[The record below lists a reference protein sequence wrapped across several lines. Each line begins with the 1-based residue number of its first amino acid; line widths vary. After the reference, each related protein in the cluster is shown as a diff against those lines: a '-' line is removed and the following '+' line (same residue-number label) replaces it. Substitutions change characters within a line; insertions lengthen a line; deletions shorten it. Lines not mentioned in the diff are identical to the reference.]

1 MSRIH
6 KLDPIV
12 VDQIAAGEVVERPAS
27 VVKEL
32 VENAIDAGATSIEV
46 ILLEGGIRRIE
57 VRDNG
62 IGIHRDELLLA
73 VTSHATSKLSAPS
86 DLEAIASLGFRGEA
100 LASIASVSR
109 LEVISRT
116 ANSNAGASLKVDF
129 GRVGEVRDA
138 AAAKGTRFIIDDL
151 FAELPARR
159 KFLKR
164 ASTEAGHCTAWVE
177 RLALVHEGIAFRIEN
192 DNRVVFEVRADDDLT
207 ARCAAVFGA
216 NIADRML
223 AIDKPSDVLSCTA
236 RIGPPETA
244 RRDARRVHLFL
255 NGRWVRD
262 ARLLRAVREG
272 VREFVPVG
280 HYPTLFLQLHVAPE
294 RVDVNVHP
302 QKTEVRFRDERIVF
316 GTVVSTLRQCLAAS
330 DWATRAVGGIGSSVA
345 ESPSFGGISGLP
357 PTSGGGA
364 SSSGGFAGAGT
375 ASTSAGS
382 SRDFPAPSWQ
392 RADDLR
398 DGAAGQLQE
407 HLAQQA
413 TDGNLPLQ
421 PDPDAGA
428 GDFLSIAN
436 TFLFRPV
443 PGGVEIID
451 QHALHERVN
460 LEELR
465 KEIREGQVV
474 MQPLLVPALVDLSR
488 IELELLLGLKDTFL
502 KLGVDIDAF
511 GETTLAIRGVPARL
525 QRLHP
530 EKLVM
535 DLLEIATDNR
545 AASPEKIQEEMLFS
559 MSCRGAVMA
568 GDHVDRAALESLLK
582 RGANLPQDRT
592 CAHGRPVRIML
603 TLEDLERAF
612 FRR

>member
-1 MSRIH
+1 MSRIR
-6 KLDPIV
+6 KLDPVV
-12 VDQIAAGEVVERPAS
+12 VDQIAAGEVVERPSS

-32 VENAIDAGATSIEV
+32 VENALDAGATSIEV
-46 ILLEGGIRRIE
+46 ILQEGGIRRIE

-62 IGIHRDELLLA
+62 HGIAAADLLLA
-73 VTSHATSKLSAPS
+73 VTSHATSKLSASS

-109 LEVISRT
+109 LEIISRPPE
-116 ANSNAGASLKVDF
+116 NSAGASLKVEF

-164 ASTEAGHCTAWVE
+164 ATTEASHCLAWVE
-177 RLALVHEGIAFRIEN
+177 RLALVHEGVAFRCEN
-192 DNRVVFEVRADDDLT
+192 DGRVTFEVRADDDLS
-207 ARCAAVFGA
+207 ARCSAVFGA
-216 NIADRML
+216 HIAQRML
-223 AIDKPSDVLSCTA
+223 AVERPHEVLSCSA
-236 RIGPPETA
+236 RIGPPESA

-272 VREFVPVG
+272 VKEYVPIG
-280 HYPTLFLQLHVAPE
+280 YYPTLFLALHVAPD

-316 GTVVSTLRQCLAAS
+316 STVVSTLRKCLAAS
-330 DWATRAVGGIGSSVA
+330 DWATRSVGLIGSSVA
-345 ESPSFGGISGLP
+345 DRPSFGGAAGPS
-357 PTSGGGA
+357 TDGGR
-364 SSSGGFAGAGT
+364 SLAGAAAQQG
-375 ASTSAGS
+375 
-382 SRDFPAPSWQ
+382 FPTPAWQ
-392 RADDLR
+392 RADSVQPSESS
-398 DGAAGQLQE
+398 AAENSAADFLAAAQGQAG
-407 HLAQQA
+407 HVQQS
-413 TDGNLPLQ
+413 GHLPLTAATQ
-421 PDPDAGA
+421 QNAG
-428 GDFLSIAN
+428 GFLSIAN

-443 PGGVEIID
+443 AGGVEIID

-465 KEIREGQVV
+465 REIRSGQVV
-474 MQPLLVPALVDLSR
+474 MQPLLMPSLVDLGR
-488 IELELLLGLKDTFL
+488 TELELLLSHRETFL
-502 KLGVDIDAF
+502 KLGVEIDAF

-525 QRLHP
+525 QRLRP

-545 AASPEKIQEEMLFS
+545 AASPEMIQEEMLFS
-559 MSCRGAVMA
+559 MACRGAVMA
-568 GDHVDRAALESLLK
+568 GDHVDRKALDSLLR

-592 CAHGRPVRIML
+592 CAHGRPVRILL
-603 TLEDLERAF
+603 TIEDLEKAF

>member
-1 MSRIH
+1 MSRIR
-6 KLDPIV
+6 KLDPVV
-12 VDQIAAGEVVERPAS
+12 VDQIAAGEVVERPSS

-32 VENAIDAGATSIEV
+32 VENALDAGATSIEV
-46 ILLEGGIRRIE
+46 ILLEGGTRRIE

-62 IGIHRDELLLA
+62 HGIPAEELLLA

-109 LEVISRT
+109 MEVISRT
-116 ANSNAGASLKVDF
+116 PDNSAGASLKIDF
-129 GRVGEVRDA
+129 GRIGEVRDA
-138 AAAKGTRFIIDDL
+138 AAAKGTRFVIDDL

-159 KFLKR
+159 KFMKR
-164 ASTEAGHCTAWVE
+164 ASTEASHCLAWVE
-177 RLALVHEGIAFRIEN
+177 RLALVHEGVAFRCEN
-192 DNRVVFEVRADDDLT
+192 DGRVTFEVRAEDKLS
-207 ARCAAVFGA
+207 ARCSAVFGA
-216 NIADRML
+216 HIAERML
-223 AIDKPSDVLSCTA
+223 AIERPHDVLSCTA
-236 RIGPPETA
+236 RIGPPESA

-272 VREFVPVG
+272 VKEYVPIG
-280 HYPTLFLQLHVAPE
+280 YYPTLFLALHIAPD

-316 GTVVSTLRQCLAAS
+316 GTVVSTLRKCLANS
-330 DWATRAVGGIGSSVA
+330 DWATRSVGLIGSSV
-345 ESPSFGGISGLP
+345 SDR
-357 PTSGGGA
+357 PTYGGGA
-364 SSSGGFAGAGT
+364 GSAAGT
-375 ASTSAGS
+375 GGTAQHS
-382 SRDFPAPSWQ
+382 FPAPSWQ
-392 RADDLR
+392 RADNLQSSQAPGLEGATAEFFAAAA
-398 DGAAGQLQE
+398 GAAGQSNQAE
-407 HLAQQA
+407 HEGQPGQ
-413 TDGNLPLQ
+413 LPLTAAPQ
-421 PDPDAGA
+421 DNAV
-428 GDFLSIAN
+428 DFLSIAN

-443 PGGVEIID
+443 AGGVEIID

-465 KEIREGQVV
+465 REIREGQVV

-488 IELELLLGLKDTFL
+488 TELELLLSHRETFL
-502 KLGVDIDAF
+502 KLAVEIDAF

-525 QRLHP
+525 QRLRP

-545 AASPEKIQEEMLFS
+545 AASPEMIQEEMLFS
-559 MSCRGAVMA
+559 MACRGAVMA
-568 GDHVDRAALESLLK
+568 GDHVDREALDSLLR

-592 CAHGRPVRIML
+592 CAHGRPVRIL
-603 TLEDLERAF
+603 LSIEDLEKAF